1 MALGLFASA
10 TLQQITRANQLRKP
24 QASHRR
30 DAMTAQQPTA
40 ADVERLQHALKR
52 ERTEHREAKRVI
64 IRLERQLFERVEALE
79 QRQPAGPDLGQ
90 ITGALAGIRADLR
103 AELAALRGELTEV
116 ADTVHAFTRQP

>member
-1 MALGLFASA
+1 
-10 TLQQITRANQLRKP
+10 
-24 QASHRR
+24 
-30 DAMTAQQPTA
+30 MTTEHKTA
-40 ADVERLQHALKR
+40 ADLERVMGALKA
-52 ERTEHREAKRVI
+52 ERQQHREAKRTI
-64 IRLERQLFERVEALE
+64 IRLERELFQRVEALE

>member
-1 MALGLFASA
+1 
-10 TLQQITRANQLRKP
+10 
-24 QASHRR
+24 
-30 DAMTAQQPTA
+30 MTAQQPTA

-116 ADTVHAFTRQP
+116 ADTVHAFTRQ

>member
-1 MALGLFASA
+1 
-10 TLQQITRANQLRKP
+10 
-24 QASHRR
+24 
-30 DAMTAQQPTA
+30 MTTQQPTA

-90 ITGALAGIRADLR
+90 ITTGLAAIRSDLR
-103 AELAALRGELTEV
+103 GELAALRGELTELSDQV
-116 ADTVHAFTRQP
+116 AQFTRG